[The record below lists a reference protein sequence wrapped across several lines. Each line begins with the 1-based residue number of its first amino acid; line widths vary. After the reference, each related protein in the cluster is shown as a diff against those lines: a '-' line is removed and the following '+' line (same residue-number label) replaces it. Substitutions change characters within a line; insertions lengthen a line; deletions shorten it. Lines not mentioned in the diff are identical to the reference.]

1 MRVRAD
7 TCGAAGGMTVDG
19 GARAGLYCGMRSV
32 ADTLREAS
40 RRRVARLTPVE
51 RVQLAWALG
60 DADVALMC
68 SAQGIS
74 ADDARRRIARSR
86 QAGRV
91 YSRSA
96 LR

>member
-1 MRVRAD
+1 MRARGHL
-7 TCGAAGGMTVDG
+7 TIDG

-40 RRRVARLTPVE
+40 RRRVARLTPIE
-51 RVQLAWALG
+51 RVRLALALG

-68 SAQGIS
+68 VAQRIS
-74 ADDARRRIARSR
+74 EDEARRRIARSR
-86 QAGRV
+86 QAGRAH
-91 YSRSA
+91 SRSA